1 MDNFFFDDMNKR
13 NVVMGNKKKDVDVKE
28 LMAQNDLK
36 RKQRQLEKL
45 QLDSAIIIHKEI
57 TRYRT

>member
-1 MDNFFFDDMNKR
+1 
-13 NVVMGNKKKDVDVKE
+13 MGNKKKDVDVKE
-28 LMAQNDLK
+28 LMLQNELK